1 MRSAAHGAGWRRG
14 RSYESSGRIP
24 VPRPPEP
31 TPESLA
37 GVEGAGAR
45 DRGAPRPPSVTASDL
60 AGSVR
65 YAVGAAG
72 AVALVLGVLQTQGA
86 HALRE
91 RQCGRLVSLSWWAG
105 TSGGGRDGAV
115 GLPAGPDRGCGGG
128 GQLELAR
135 RLCVDYVVAC
145 GGRVPG
151 SGSGPL
157 PGHLLG
163 DGGDRGGAVLRVAAC
178 PRAGSCGHRPP

>member
-105 TSGGGRDGAV
+105 TSGAGGGMVESSFRLGRIAGVEVGVNWSWLVVFVLIAWSLAV
-115 GLPAGPDRGCGGG
+115 G
-128 GQLELAR
+128 
-135 RLCVDYVVAC
+135 VF
-145 GGRVPG
+145 
-151 SGSGPL
+151 
-157 PGHLLG
+157 
-163 DGGDRGGAVLRVAAC
+163 
-178 PRAGSCGHRPP
+178 